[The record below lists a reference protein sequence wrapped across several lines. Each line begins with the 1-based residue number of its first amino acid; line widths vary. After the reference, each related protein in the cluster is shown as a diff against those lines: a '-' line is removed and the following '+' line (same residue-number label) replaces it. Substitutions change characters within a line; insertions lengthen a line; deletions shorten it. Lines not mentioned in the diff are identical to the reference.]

1 MNAKYLSYAVQWGEP
16 KEEKQTWWEEK
27 KKSWSNYS
35 LSLSFYW
42 SLGFYKSG
50 IEIQKSEIKKHKH
63 S

>member
-1 MNAKYLSYAVQWGEP
+1 MQYNGENQ
-16 KEEKQTWWEEK
+16 KRKNRLGGKKQK
-27 KKSWSNYS
+27 RWSNYS

>member
-1 MNAKYLSYAVQWGEP
+1 M
-16 KEEKQTWWEEK
+16 EK
-27 KKSWSNYS
+27 KKTWSNYS